1 MNIFAER
8 RKQLL
13 ERLQGVLV
21 LPAAPELIR
30 NNSVHHEY
38 RQDSDFHYLT
48 GFGEPEAVLLLAPKH
63 PEHKVVLFVRK
74 RDPEREKY
82 DGARA
87 GVEGAKAEFGADAA
101 FTIDQL
107 DDKLLDYLEGYH
119 RLYYKLGQSR
129 SLDDRV
135 LRARELLRMKG
146 TRAKKTWP
154 TEIVEPGD
162 VLHEMRAVKS
172 EAELGFMRRAAA
184 ITREA
189 HLGSMRLT
197 APGRYEYEVEAQIR
211 EVFRRN
217 GAERTAYTP
226 IVGAGP
232 NATIL
237 HYHAN
242 RKQLVDGEL
251 LLIDA
256 GCEYEYYAS
265 DVTRTFPVNGTFSP
279 VQRRL
284 YEIVLAAQMA
294 AIEAVK
300 PGVTVDALH
309 DITVRTL
316 VEGFVREGLLSGD
329 VNEIIEKETYK
340 RLYPHRTSH
349 WLGMDVHDVGP
360 YYRDGEARPLEPGM
374 VLTIEPGIYVAPDD
388 EKAPAEY
395 RGIGIRIEDDIL
407 VTATGYENLTADIPK
422 APDEVERACRNA

>member
-1 MNIFAER
+1 MNLFAER

-48 GFGEPEAVLLLAPKH
+48 GFGEPDAVLLLAPKH

-101 FTIDQL
+101 FTIDEL
-107 DDKLLDYLEGYH
+107 DDKLIDYMQGYH
-119 RLYYKLGQSR
+119 RLYYRLGQSR

-135 LRARELLRMKG
+135 LRAIQLLRLKG
-146 TRAKKTWP
+146 TRTKKTWP

-189 HLGSMRLT
+189 HLNAMRLT
-197 APGRYEYEVEAQIR
+197 APGRHEYEVEALIR

-226 IVGAGP
+226 IVGAGA
-232 NATIL
+232 NATTL

-242 RKQLVDGEL
+242 RKKLLDGEL

-349 WLGMDVHDVGP
+349 WLGMDVHDVGH

-374 VLTIEPGIYVAPDD
+374 VFTIEPGIYVAPDD

-422 APDEVERACRNA
+422 APDEVERACRDA

>member
-1 MNIFAER
+1 MNVFAER
-8 RKQLL
+8 RKQLI
-13 ERLQGVLV
+13 ERLEGVLV

-38 RQDSDFHYLT
+38 RQDSDFQYLT
-48 GFGEPEAVLLLAPKH
+48 GFGEPDAVLVLAPKH

-101 FTIDQL
+101 FVIDEL
-107 DDKLLDYLEGYH
+107 DDKLVDYLQGYH

-135 LRARELLRMKG
+135 LRAIQLIRLKG
-146 TRAKKTWP
+146 TRTKKTWP

-162 VLHEMRAVKS
+162 VLHEMRALKS
-172 EAELGFMRRAAA
+172 EAEIGWMRRAAA

-189 HLGSMRLT
+189 HLGAMRHA

-211 EVFRRN
+211 DVFRRN

-226 IVGAGP
+226 IVGSGP

-237 HYHAN
+237 HYHAH
-242 RKQLVDGEL
+242 RRQLREGEL
-251 LLIDA
+251 LLVDA

-265 DVTRTFPVNGTFSP
+265 DVTRTFPVSGTFSP
-279 VQRRL
+279 VQRRC
-284 YEIVLAAQMA
+284 YEIVLAAQLA
-294 AIEAVK
+294 TIEAVK
-300 PGVTVDALH
+300 PGTTVDALH
-309 DITVRTL
+309 EITVRTL
-316 VEGFVREGLLSGD
+316 VEGLVREGLLSGD
-329 VNEIIEKETYK
+329 VKEIIEKETYK
-340 RLYPHRTSH
+340 RLYMHRTSH
-349 WLGMDVHDVGP
+349 WLGMDVHDVGH
-360 YYRDGEARPLEPGM
+360 YYRDGEARKLEPGM
-374 VLTIEPGIYVAPDD
+374 VFTIEPGLYIAPDD
-388 EKAPAEY
+388 EKAPPEY

-407 VTATGYENLTADIPK
+407 VTAAGYENLTADIPK
-422 APDEVERACRNA
+422 APDEVERACLDA